1 MSLGPTLA
9 LANQDVLYTV
19 FEHFVASETAWYDFD
34 IMTRRVKSVDDPEEI
49 VRRRTLAS
57 CARVC
62 RAFLF
67 PAMTILWR
75 DLDSLEPLNA
85 LVQHRASQVTESMC
99 LPWLPTYAQYSR
111 WVRAVRNSWT
121 APSPL
126 PSCASADVGQPPLS
140 LSRLV
145 RLRWVQKVPGT
156 MDLLQLLSPAL
167 HSLHIVF
174 RGAPAWDHHRRC
186 EYQTFVETLLLRAAE
201 SAPCLTYLRITRG
214 NGILEDWLRPVCR
227 FSRVQVL
234 DILEPAYDA
243 VTTSDLLPRLG
254 AMKSLRS
261 LKLRLPAAVGHA
273 FDNGTQSFTALRVLD
288 LGSRFASLHDAIKML
303 RLVSSP
309 YLESVHVD
317 GCECETG
324 LLSAGLHDLC
334 TVLDARFAPTL
345 RTISLSITPIGSP
358 IAFEQPLVKYL
369 KPLLRIRHLADVR
382 LHLAS
387 KNVSVVV
394 SVSDFVTIAESWPHL
409 EHLEL
414 SYVPSGKAPSLRALI
429 PLARLCPFLTHVQ
442 LPRIDARDV
451 EMASIPPH
459 RSLMSFS
466 ISDGGWDSLIPDP
479 QGVAYFLRKLF
490 PNAELGRPHLAS
502 EQWCRTA
509 KEFRD
514 SRARKDR
521 GNDLVYCWTPLVVL
535 EVGHSP
541 CN

>member
-85 LVQHRASQVTESMC
+85 LVQHRASQVTESI
-99 LPWLPTYAQYSR
+99 AQFLDSTISTTFLR
-111 WVRAVRNSWT
+111 IGRCWT
-121 APSPL
+121 ATTFTLAPRTITL
-126 PSCASADVGQPPLS
+126 GAE
-140 LSRLV
+140 
-145 RLRWVQKVPGT
+145 
-156 MDLLQLLSPAL
+156 
-167 HSLHIVF
+167 VF

-254 AMKSLRS
+254 AMESLRS

-369 KPLLRIRHLADVR
+369 IPLLRIRHLADVR

-451 EMASIPPH
+451 EMASIPSH

-502 EQWCRTA
+502 EQWCRTV

-521 GNDLVYCWTPLVVL
+521 GNDLVYCWTSLVVL